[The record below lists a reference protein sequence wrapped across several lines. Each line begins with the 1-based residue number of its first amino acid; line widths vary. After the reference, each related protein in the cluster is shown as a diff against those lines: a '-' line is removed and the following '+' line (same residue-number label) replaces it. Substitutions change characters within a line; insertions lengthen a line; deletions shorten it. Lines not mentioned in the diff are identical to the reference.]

1 MTFLIEERR
10 IGTVAY
16 KSSSNPVTFDDLDY
30 IFNVETVLA
39 GDLLATRVASQP
51 LDVIKDTDYTF
62 LISGALETP
71 DITVWETPIREWT
84 GDETVFEVRIA
95 NTADSIGDVDVY
107 FAPPGTPPMPGNAL
121 GTLSFGEVLPEADFE
136 AGLYVLTFTAAGDP
150 STVRFESST
159 FTLFAQT
166 SPLISIFDTDPND
179 TGLWSVR
186 VFFAVG
192 SSALISAIDS
202 TATAR
207 FYHAS
212 TELATADIYND
223 ETLMAAPIVIDHAFG
238 DVTPDIDMP
247 VGVNPLFYTAAGN
260 SGAPLFDDEALIL
273 ATTHKNV
280 YALGV
285 FAALGTVEYVPDRR
299 PVETLAK
306 FTFMNTS
313 LNHPFVDLY
322 IVPTGIDI
330 ENVFPTFFGVSI
342 GEQPSFTTLPERSF
356 EIYLTPGADKTVITG
371 PIALDT
377 MLGDIFEYV
386 AYDNVLD
393 PMTAD
398 LVSIPLP

>member
-1 MTFLIEERR
+1 MSFWIEERR
-10 IGTVAY
+10 LDTVSY
-16 KSSSNPVTFDDLDY
+16 KFSTSMSSRDDLEY
-30 IFNVETVLA
+30 IFNFETFLA
-39 GDLLATRVASQP
+39 GDLLSTRVASQP
-51 LDVIKDTDYTF
+51 LDVILDTEYTF
-62 LISGALETP
+62 LISGALEAP

-107 FAPPGTPPMPGNAL
+107 LAAPGTAPMPGNAI
-121 GTLSFGEVLPEADFE
+121 GTLSFGEVLPEADYE
-136 AGLYVLTFTAAGDP
+136 AGAYVVTFTLAGDP
-150 STVRFESST
+150 LTVRFESST
-159 FTLFAQT
+159 FALAPQT
-166 SPLISIFDTDPND
+166 STLISIFDTDPND

-186 VFFAVG
+186 AFFSIG
-192 SSALISAIDS
+192 NSALISAVDA

-207 FYHAS
+207 FFHAS

-238 DVTPDIDMP
+238 EVTLDIDMP
-247 VGVNPLFYTAAGN
+247 FGLNPLFYTAAGN
-260 SGAPLFDDEALIL
+260 SGAPLFDGETTIL

-285 FAALGTVEYVPDRR
+285 FDALGTVEYVPDRR
-299 PVETLAK
+299 PVETVAK
-306 FTFMNTS
+306 ITFINTS

-330 ENVFPTFFGVSI
+330 ANVFPTFFGVSI
-342 GEQPSFTTLPERSF
+342 GEQPGFTTLPASSF

-377 MLGDIFEYV
+377 MLGDVFEYV